1 VGRQSVHS
9 RPVEDG
15 SPERRSSE
23 DRPEEV
29 GGGESLSWTSWPM
42 LRSPVRAVLA
52 VLFIAI
58 MAWTIQSVFR
68 TTYFT
73 VVAVL
78 LVWGQVAGFF
88 LPTRYELTEERLTV
102 RGLLGRREKDWRDFR
117 SYYVDPDGLLL
128 SPFVGRSR
136 LERFRGVSLQF
147 HGNRDEVVAFVER
160 HMERESTD
168 DRVGDE
174 GQSERAPAS

>member
-1 VGRQSVHS
+1 VG
-9 RPVEDG
+9 
-15 SPERRSSE
+15 SS
-23 DRPEEV
+23 DAAVSGCP
-29 GGGESLSWTSWPM
+29 GESLSWTSWPM

-52 VLFIAI
+52 MAFIAV
-58 MAWTIQSVFR
+58 MAWFIQSLFE

-88 LPTRYELTEERLTV
+88 LPTRFELGDDGVYV
-102 RGLLGRREKDWRDFR
+102 RGLVSRRKKPWGEFR
-117 SYYVDPDGLLL
+117 SYYVDREGLLL
-128 SPFVGRSR
+128 SPFEERSR

-160 HMERESTD
+160 VMERETPPGPSAAAGEMD
-168 DRVGDE
+168 ADPGDGTSDE
-174 GQSERAPAS
+174 PS

>member
-1 VGRQSVHS
+1 
-9 RPVEDG
+9 
-15 SPERRSSE
+15 
-23 DRPEEV
+23 
-29 GGGESLSWTSWPM
+29 M
-42 LRSPVRAVLA
+42 LRSPVRATVA
-52 VLFIAI
+52 VAFIAV

-88 LPTRYELTEERLTV
+88 LPTRYELTDERVTV
-102 RGLLGRREKDWRDFR
+102 RGLVSRREKEWDDFR
-117 SYYVDPDGLLL
+117 SYYVDPHGLLL

-147 HGNRDEVVAFVER
+147 HGNREDVIDFVER
-160 HMERESTD
+160 RMEQRRDQVNGKD
-168 DRVGDE
+168 DDTEDDGLGDE
-174 GQSERAPAS
+174 RQGEGEATS